1 MKRTG
6 KRKNREE
13 WKLGSIWN
21 PMNLQKEVHRYGY
34 NFEWKTYLLTIFF
47 VFLLIGAVGMFF
59 KLELVYIV
67 AVGTV
72 ALSMLPVLIIDMYR
86 RMYEQKRF
94 ADVTDYMEQILFSF
108 RKERKILSALRE
120 CEQALPDGQM
130 KAGNPG
136 GSDIC

>member
-130 KAGNPG
+130 KAATGRQ
-136 GSDIC
+136 